1 MGVFDRLFALG
12 DRLLNGDLVDEG
24 WNELA
29 EFARSSVCFVADVPH
44 TWLLP
49 HCSCLVHHG
58 GAGTVQTALRAEV
71 PQAAEFR
78 DSDCFGAET
87 GGGRER
93 AQGSSFALWIQF
105 KKEYRFMLGHP
116 TDDDDSSEDMDELF
130 CNVIAAMRPTSPEIL
145 RATPAFETL
154 RCLARPLR
162 SLEGDFFGRSQ
173 VTTRIGSFWSHS
185 WHGSTWQKIAF
196 LFFSNNGPAAA
207 AVGSASAVLGGLLYC
222 YRILPSIF
230 GHLGWCSIFATFT
243 YVFTLLFWRRRQLV
257 FLDRIC
263 ISDDEKLKAEAMLSL
278 GAFLRYSDAM
288 LVLWDPTFMDRL
300 WCLLELAAYLH
311 SRKAGSKIRLTIR
324 PTLLGPLLQITVF
337 SLIVFNAV
345 TTFAWVLID
354 GFWYFWLVVLLL
366 SSVNFWLT
374 AHMGRDYCRTIEKVR
389 DDIAAFSVD
398 KLVSWCCCVGHKD
411 PASGMPV
418 PCDRKI
424 ILQCI
429 QIWFG
434 SIEAFEHQVRSD
446 VLRILVD
453 QLSNQVIS
461 YGLLVT
467 VTVPITWG
475 YLDVV
480 FDRFRVGEYAEGMH
494 SLMRGLTY
502 GLAMSPSLI
511 LLLFRLAYHLRRQRS
526 LYLLELLASALVILC
541 GLCIFVCIVAWDLST
556 FTVLLPEARIAAGLL
571 FCVPT
576 VAVALVV
583 WTVVPKIKLL

>member
-1 MGVFDRLFALG
+1 
-12 DRLLNGDLVDEG
+12 
-24 WNELA
+24 
-29 EFARSSVCFVADVPH
+29 
-44 TWLLP
+44 
-49 HCSCLVHHG
+49 
-58 GAGTVQTALRAEV
+58 
-71 PQAAEFR
+71 
-78 DSDCFGAET
+78 
-87 GGGRER
+87 
-93 AQGSSFALWIQF
+93 
-105 KKEYRFMLGHP
+105 MLGRP

-130 CNVIAAMRPTSPEIL
+130 CNIVAMMQPTSPEIL
-145 RATPAFETL
+145 RGTPAFETL

-162 SLEGDFFGRSQ
+162 SRDGDFFGRSQ
-173 VTTRIGSFWSHS
+173 VTTSIGSFWSHS

-196 LFFSNNGPAAA
+196 LFFLNNGPAAA
-207 AVGSASAVLGGLLYC
+207 AVSSASAVLGGVLYC

-230 GHLGWCSIFATFT
+230 GHLGWCSIFATLT

-257 FLDRIC
+257 FLDRVC
-263 ISDDEKLKAEAMLSL
+263 ISDDEKLKGEAMLSL

-300 WCLLELAAYLH
+300 WCLLELAAFLH
-311 SRKAGSKIRLTIR
+311 SRKAGSKIRLNIR

-337 SLIVFNAV
+337 SLILFNAV

-411 PASGMPV
+411 PASGLPV
-418 PCDRKI
+418 ACDRKI
-424 ILQCI
+424 ILQCM

-434 SIEAFEHQVRSD
+434 TIEAFEHRVRSD

-461 YGLLVT
+461 YRQLVT
-467 VTVPITWG
+467 VTVPIFWG

-480 FDRFRVGEYAEGMH
+480 FDRFRVGEYAAGMH

-502 GLAMSPSLI
+502 SFAMSPSLI
-511 LLLFRLAYHLRRQRS
+511 LLLFRLAYYLRRQRS

-541 GLCIFVCIVAWDLST
+541 GLGLFVCFVAWDLST
-556 FTVLLPEARIAAGLL
+556 FTVLQPEAPIVAGLL

-583 WTVVPKIKLL
+583 WIVVPKIKLL